1 MRRSRGGRNVF
12 PLGCG
17 GFTERWAR
25 GTRRRCEHLHCRV
38 VLAWFTLQTN
48 HTIYIIYSYYI
59 YIYNYVYIVYIYM
72 YMIHDIENPAQ
83 KKSNYCRS
91 FPKETNGFSITMLVF
106 WRVVICLGV
115 VWSHRPAR
123 KFSPSCARSLL
134 LVIPCT
140 LACCNHA
147 KSQAQGT
154 SVYEKIMLNPVM
166 SSYISGLRHSWSP

>member
-1 MRRSRGGRNVF
+1 MRWFHREMG
-12 PLGCG
+12 
-17 GFTERWAR
+17 AR
-25 GTRRRCEHLHCRV
+25 HAATMWT
-38 VLAWFTLQTN
+38 LALSSSFSMLYPSN
-48 HTIYIIYSYYI
+48 ESYYI
-59 YIYNYVYIVYIYM
+59 YIVIIYIIMYIYI
-72 YMIHDIENPAQ
+72 YDTWYRKSST

-91 FPKETNGFSITMLVF
+91 FPRETNGFSIAMLVF

-166 SSYISGLRHSWSP
+166 SSYISGLRHSWSS